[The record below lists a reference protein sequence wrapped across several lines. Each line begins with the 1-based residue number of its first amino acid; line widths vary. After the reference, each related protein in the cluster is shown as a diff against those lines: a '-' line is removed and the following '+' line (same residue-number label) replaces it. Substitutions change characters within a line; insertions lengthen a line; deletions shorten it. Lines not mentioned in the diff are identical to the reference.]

1 MDRWKENNIK
11 NHNDNQS
18 IPENRNPSERIQN
31 DDQITPDGEN
41 RTELE
46 AKALEEYEEKYQRL
60 AADFRN
66 YKKRVEAER
75 AGLREIFEE
84 KMIKSILSIYDD
96 FDRLYNHVH
105 QDENLVQGVQVL
117 QKKWLRW
124 LESNEVELMNP
135 EGQKFDHRLHDAVL
149 HQPVN
154 DLQLD
159 EKIVQV
165 IENGYL
171 RRNKVLRYAKVA
183 VGRYEDPNNG
193 GAK

>member
-1 MDRWKENNIK
+1 MDRWKENNIQ

-18 IPENRNPSERIQN
+18 IPENQNPSERIQN
-31 DDQITPDGEN
+31 DDQITSEGEN

-46 AKALEEYEEKYQRL
+46 AKALEEYEEKYKRL

-66 YKKRVEAER
+66 YKKRIEAER

-154 DLQLD
+154 DPQLD